1 MSARDTSR
9 VTPRRGQERAAVLLA
24 SLAMAAVLALT
35 VTPKNALGFLSAT
48 PAQAND
54 GRLVEEPA
62 R

>member
-1 MSARDTSR
+1 MSAGGTSR

-35 VTPKNALGFLSAT
+35 LTPKDSLGFLSAT
-48 PAQAND
+48 PAHAYD
-54 GRLVEEPA
+54 GRPAEEPA

>member
-9 VTPRRGQERAAVLLA
+9 VTLRRGQERAAILLA

-35 VTPKNALGFLSAT
+35 LTPKDTLGFLSAT
-48 PAQAND
+48 PAHAYD
-54 GRLVEEPA
+54 GLPVEEPA